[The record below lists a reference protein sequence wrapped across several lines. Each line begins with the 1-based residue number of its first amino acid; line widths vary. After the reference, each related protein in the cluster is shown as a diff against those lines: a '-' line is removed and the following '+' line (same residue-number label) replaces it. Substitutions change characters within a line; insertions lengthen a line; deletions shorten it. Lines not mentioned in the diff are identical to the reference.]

1 MTAPR
6 PDLAERLVAA
16 LHAKDR
22 TSVGVLLCQGADPN
36 ALAPDGLPV
45 LCIAVAGF
53 DHESADALTDAGA
66 DPAAALPDGTTPLL
80 RAVDLGSPTLV
91 GYLLDDNTVR
101 RLSEAARGRLL
112 DLARHWCETGA
123 EDELRRRTGATGA
136 AERRVVDEEY
146 TSVEEVSLAGHTVRA
161 GFLAVLT
168 TLEERFAIATPMS
181 ELVARAAPHHL
192 PDRMHANWSASYL
205 ALSERR
211 GAQAWSEL
219 KTLRDHPDPVHR
231 VLLADVVWSRALRA
245 YWFRRRDTA
254 HDAEFLFDWAL
265 DETDGMVLAR
275 LLEVY
280 GEAQHPDQEAVGL
293 LYADHPDP
301 RVRRQIPGLFCR
313 GLPQLYGPDL
323 PPSDDIAD
331 ALFALSRDPDA
342 EVRYATAGELAA
354 HFTPAFREALLV
366 LVEDPDAGV
375 RAGAAVALGS
385 TKDRTPAVTD
395 ALVTLL
401 DEDDLLLRLEIVH
414 ALARRDD
421 PRTEEAWNRVGE
433 LPVGFDLV
441 EDHRVLAYWDYQR
454 RHWPAESP

>member
-1 MTAPR
+1 MTALR

-22 TSVGVLLCQGADPN
+22 TSIGDLLREGADPN
-36 ALAPDGLPV
+36 ALAADRLPV

-53 DHESADALTDAGA
+53 DHGCADALTDAGA
-66 DPAAALPDGTTPLL
+66 DPAAALPDGSTPLL

-91 GYLLDDNTVR
+91 GYLLDDKTVR

-112 DLARHWCETGA
+112 DLARHWCETGT
-123 EDELRRRTGATGA
+123 EDELRRRTGATEA

-161 GFLAVLT
+161 GFVAVLT
-168 TLEERFAIATPMS
+168 TLEGRFGIATPVP
-181 ELVARAAPHHL
+181 ELVARAAPYYL
-192 PDRMHANWSASYL
+192 PDRIHANWSASNH

-211 GAQAWSEL
+211 GPQAWSEL
-219 KTLRDHPDPVHR
+219 KALRDHPDPVHR
-231 VLLADVVWSRALRA
+231 ILLADVVWSRALRA
-245 YWFRRRDTA
+245 YFYQHRDTT

-265 DETDGMVLAR
+265 DETNGMVLAR

-280 GEAQHPDQEAVGL
+280 ADAQHPDQEAVGL

-301 RVRRQIPGLFCR
+301 RVRRQVPGLFCR
-313 GLPQLYGPDL
+313 ELPQLYGPDL

-331 ALFALSRDPDA
+331 TLLALSRDPDA

-366 LVEDPDAGV
+366 LVEDPDPGV

-385 TKDRTPAVTD
+385 TKDQTPVVTD
-395 ALVTLL
+395 ALVSLL
-401 DEDDLLLRLEIVH
+401 DEDDLLLRLEIVY

-441 EDHRVLAYWDYQR
+441 EDHRVFAYWEYQR
-454 RHWPAESP
+454 RHRLAGSP